1 MVGVTG
7 GTPRRTFINHN
18 ETVMKQRALLLCILA
33 ASWFPMTHAQSVPGV
48 PPVENP
54 DQLSMLESPDPK
66 LARNKKHVFD
76 FWRIVYEGGHMDKA
90 PQYMSEGYI
99 QHNPNVTSGRKAFVE
114 LFSKVRKPREVAP
127 RIKVPVISIIAE
139 RDIVMVS
146 HVRKVR
152 ARDKHDLIYYITWFD
167 VFRIDG
173 DGLIAEHWDSSE
185 LWVDGKPPG
194 AEFFEE

>member
-1 MVGVTG
+1 M
-7 GTPRRTFINHN
+7 
-18 ETVMKQRALLLCILA
+18 A
-33 ASWFPMTHAQSVPGV
+33 HAQGVPGV

-54 DQLSMLESPDPK
+54 DQLSMLESDDPR
-66 LARNKKHVFD
+66 LARNKRFVFD

-90 PQYMSEGYI
+90 PQYLAEGYI
-99 QHNPNVTSGRKAFVE
+99 QHNPNVPSGRQAFID
-114 LFSKVRKPREVAP
+114 LFSKVRPPREVAP

-152 ARDKHDLIYYITWFD
+152 ARDNPDLIYYMTWFD
-167 VFRIDG
+167 VFRIDE

-194 AEFFEE
+194 ADFFEE

>member
-1 MVGVTG
+1 MQ
-7 GTPRRTFINHN
+7 RRILF
-18 ETVMKQRALLLCILA
+18 LCFLV
-33 ASWFPMTHAQSVPGV
+33 ASGFSMAHAQGVPGV

-54 DQLSMLESPDPK
+54 DQLSMLESDDPR
-66 LARNKKHVFD
+66 LARNKRFVFD

-90 PQYMSEGYI
+90 PEYLAEGYI
-99 QHNPNVTSGRKAFVE
+99 QHNPNVPSGRQAFID
-114 LFSKVRKPREVAP
+114 LFSKVRPPREVAP

-152 ARDKHDLIYYITWFD
+152 ARDNPDLIYYMTWFD
-167 VFRIDG
+167 VFRIDE

-194 AEFFEE
+194 AEFFE